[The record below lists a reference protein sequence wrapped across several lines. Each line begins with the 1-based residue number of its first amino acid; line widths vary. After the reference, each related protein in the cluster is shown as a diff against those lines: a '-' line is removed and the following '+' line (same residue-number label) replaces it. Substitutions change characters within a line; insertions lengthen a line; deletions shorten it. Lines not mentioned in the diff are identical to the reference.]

1 MSGKRRSTQQELL
14 GEAATRRYE
23 AGRFRG
29 AADIVGDPTIADSLR
44 EKARELDDL
53 AAALE
58 TEASERHGET
68 GSSDTRGTESAVQLR
83 READNFRRY
92 AEAALRQVALNE
104 RRGLRASSPERD
116 SAKAALVELAAIC
129 DRMADETLTKAR
141 KLQGPARSRHRGAD
155 RI

>member
-1 MSGKRRSTQQELL
+1 MSGKRQSTPQELL
-14 GEAATRRYE
+14 AEAETRRYE

-29 AADIVGDPTIADSLR
+29 AAEIVGDPTIVDSLR

-58 TEASERHGET
+58 TEAGERRGET
-68 GSSDTRGTESAVQLR
+68 GSSGTRGTESAVQLR

-92 AEAALRQVALNE
+92 AEAALRQVGLNE
-104 RRGLRASSPERD
+104 RRGLGASGPERD

-129 DRMADETLTKAR
+129 DRMADEALTKAR
-141 KLQGPARSRHRGAD
+141 KLEGPARSRRRGAD
-155 RI
+155 

>member
-1 MSGKRRSTQQELL
+1 VSGKRRSTGQELL
-14 GEAATRRYE
+14 TEAETRRYE

-53 AAALE
+53 AAALGR
-58 TEASERHGET
+58 EASDGRGQT
-68 GSSDTRGTESAVQLR
+68 GSSGTRGTELAVQLR

-104 RRGLRASSPERD
+104 RRGLGASSPERD

-129 DRMADETLTKAR
+129 DRMADEALTKAR
-141 KLQGPARSRHRGAD
+141 KLERPARSRPHGAD
-155 RI
+155 